1 MLLIRT
7 SFLARITCIRGCLS
21 RNKSENASKKYEA
34 TATQIM
40 ERRLKRQ
47 TDGQTNLKSSESKM
61 NIREE
66 IRKELKEVSLLG
78 LQKKLTRN

>member
-1 MLLIRT
+1 M
-7 SFLARITCIRGCLS
+7 
-21 RNKSENASKKYEA
+21 NKSENASKKYEA